1 MMNTESTIAIF
12 GSGGLAGGAI
22 KDALIAR
29 GHRGLL
35 LPRSRDLDLREQRDV
50 RAWFES

>member
-29 GHRGLL
+29 LSLAL
-35 LPRSRDLDLREQRDV
+35 LPGSIAEN
-50 RAWFES
+50 